1 MAVTP
6 VNCQV
11 RPVFFRQTFLPSSD
25 QVQMSEGSKVPKREQ
40 VDRPRAPQTRAIYIY
55 MKCTKTSYMDFVFI
69 SMCIT
74 RSYYACLVLLICN
87 DHYSTEYIGG
97 VTRCQKIVFFQ
108 RNNGIELNTF
118 FLSPSLCV
126 RLIPPRAVPLR
137 VGRAVVCII

>member
-55 MKCTKTSYMDFVFI
+55 EVYKNIVHGF
-69 SMCIT
+69 CI
-74 RSYYACLVLLICN
+74 YIYVHYKKLLCMPCSF
-87 DHYSTEYIGG
+87 D
-97 VTRCQKIVFFQ
+97 
-108 RNNGIELNTF
+108 L
-118 FLSPSLCV
+118 
-126 RLIPPRAVPLR
+126 
-137 VGRAVVCII
+137 